1 MDYKQAGVDIEEG
14 YRAVEQYRD
23 LAAKTMNSAVLNNIG
38 SFAGMFSL
46 LEISKGMEE
55 PVLVSGTDG
64 VGTKLDIAFKM
75 KKYDTVGIDCVA
87 MCVNDI
93 LCHGAQPLFFLD
105 YLACG
110 KLDAAV
116 AAELVKGVA
125 IGCRETGCVLMG
137 GETAEMP
144 GFYDAGK
151 YDIAGFAVGIAD
163 RKKIIDG
170 SKINEGDVLIGIAS
184 SGPHSNGFSLIRKVL
199 PDMNEDFGGMPIGM
213 ALLEPTRLYVKP
225 ILRLMERIEI
235 RGMAHIT
242 GGGFYENIP
251 RMFKDD
257 GCPAMTASGAAHG
270 SSGAAPSSL
279 GAAPGSSGAAPSSKK
294 FIAVI
299 RYNSWTIPPIFARI
313 AAGCALGNAAGSALG
328 GAASSATGY
337 AAGSA
342 PSSGAE
348 AQVFGA
354 QLLETDTKLREQMFN
369 TFNMGI
375 GFVLAVSPTDVRTAI
390 EHLDNAGFP
399 AWEIGRVEKAEVD
412 QTAKGNIRFV

>member
-1 MDYKQAGVDIEEG
+1 MSIDYKQAGVNIEEG

-23 LAAKTMNSAVLNNIG
+23 LAQKTMNNAVLNGIG
-38 SFAGMFSL
+38 GFAGMYSL
-46 LEISKGMEE
+46 ARICGGMEE

-75 KKYDTVGIDCVA
+75 KKFDTVGIDCVA

-125 IGCRETGCVLMG
+125 IGCRETGCVLLG

-144 GFYDAGK
+144 GFYDNGK

-163 RKKIIDG
+163 RKKIVDG
-170 SKINEGDVLIGIAS
+170 SQIREGDALVGIAS

-225 ILRLMERIEI
+225 ILGLMKHIEI
-235 RGMAHIT
+235 HGMAHIT

-251 RMFKDD
+251 RMFRGDRS
-257 GCPAMTASGAAHG
+257 A
-270 SSGAAPSSL
+270 
-279 GAAPGSSGAAPSSKK
+279 
-294 FIAVI
+294 FNAVI
-299 RYNSWTIPPIFARI
+299 TENSWTVPPIFARI
-313 AAGCALGNAAGSALG
+313 AAGCACTDNAPHNAVSGRDAQIL
-328 GAASSATGY
+328 
-337 AAGSA
+337 
-342 PSSGAE
+342 GAE
-348 AQVFGA
+348 
-354 QLLETDTKLREQMFN
+354 LLKSNAGLSRQMFN

-375 GFVLAVSPTDVRTAI
+375 GFVLAIAPADARTAI
-390 EHLDNAGFP
+390 EHLDSAGFP
-399 AWEIGRVEKAEVD
+399 AWEIGRVEKAGEAD
-412 QTAKGNIRFV
+412 PSAKGTVRFAAN